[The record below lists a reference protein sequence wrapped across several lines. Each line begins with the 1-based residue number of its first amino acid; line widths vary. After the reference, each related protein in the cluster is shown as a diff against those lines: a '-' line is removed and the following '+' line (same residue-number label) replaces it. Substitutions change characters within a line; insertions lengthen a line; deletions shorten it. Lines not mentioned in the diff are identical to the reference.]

1 MQIEFT
7 ELMNTNFT
15 LEKFMNKT
23 FIDIFVTPISDDHE
37 YTERNIN
44 LTWEA
49 NSFAN
54 RTLLVQLLFENALH
68 ISSLEKYD
76 NITFQIINQTDIFL
90 SLSGLRLDFEFKNLT
105 RKLKKQMIKSDV
117 G

>member
-1 MQIEFT
+1 MKIGKIY
-7 ELMNTNFT
+7 LKM
-15 LEKFMNKT
+15 
-23 FIDIFVTPISDDHE
+23 IWII
-37 YTERNIN
+37 
-44 LTWEA
+44 
-49 NSFAN
+49 
-54 RTLLVQLLFENALH
+54 VQLLFENALH

-90 SLSGLRLDFEFKNLT
+90 SLSGLRLDFESKNLT